1 MATTIRVRQNGSLLV
16 EGDDVKL
23 IDWNGNEDKPAN
35 PQKFA
40 LCRCGH
46 SENKPFCD
54 SSHKEI
60 NFQAAEAAPLPPE
73 QTAEQ
78 ANQAPA
84 PGAPEN
90 ATSRRDGA
98 LLRAT

>member
-1 MATTIRVRQNGSLLV
+1 MATTIKVRQNGSLLV

-23 IDWNGNEDKPAN
+23 IDWNGNEYKPAN

-46 SENKPFCD
+46 SKNKPFCD

-73 QTAEQ
+73 LPAEQ
-78 ANQAPA
+78 ANLAVA

-90 ATSRRDGA
+90 ADK
-98 LLRAT
+98 